1 MLILFAL
8 LLLFFLAIIGL
19 VFFNKARKQRNTL
32 ASPRPRPKKR
42 D

>member
-8 LLLFFLAIIGL
+8 LLLLFLAIVGL
-19 VFFNKARKQRNTL
+19 VFFNMAKKQRNTL

-42 D
+42 G